1 MLIVQLSIDEQLT
14 RQFQFSQLLMK
25 RFNFLIYIEISIKT
39 KAANW
44 LMLPCT
50 FMLLSQYMNT
60 AP

>member
-39 KAANW
+39 KAAN
-44 LMLPCT
+44 
-50 FMLLSQYMNT
+50 
-60 AP
+60 

>member
-39 KAANW
+39 KAAKW